1 MTKSVRR
8 YFLVQCTVVAFALL
22 GLSGFAN
29 AQTYEEGTHYDVIK
43 PAVRVG
49 ASDEVVVTEFFWY
62 GCGHCYTF
70 EPLLEV
76 WQKTLPE
83 GVTLQG
89 SPAMWNGAM
98 QLHAKA
104 YYVAEALGVMDTLH
118 PAIFNAMHVQ
128 RLRLGTPGSVRELFV
143 ANGVSGED
151 FDKAFDSFGI
161 NSQVRQADAR
171 ARSAKITGT
180 PSLMVNGKYLISA
193 SKAGSQAN
201 MLKVADF
208 LIQKELA
215 SAS

>member
-1 MTKSVRR
+1 VTALVRR
-8 YFLVQCTVVAFALL
+8 YFLAHLAVVAAALL
-22 GLSGFAN
+22 GLGTVAQ
-29 AQTYEEGTHYDVIK
+29 AQTYEQGTHYDVIK
-43 PAVRVG
+43 PGVRVG

-70 EPLLEV
+70 EPMLEA
-76 WQKTLPE
+76 WKKTLPE
-83 GVTLQG
+83 GVKLQG

-104 YYVAEALGVMDTLH
+104 YYVAEALDVMDTVH

-128 RLRLGTPGSVRELFV
+128 RLRLGTPSAVRELFV

-151 FDKAFDSFGI
+151 FDKAFNSFGI

-215 SAS
+215 GAS